1 MRLDSKPATGATC
14 PSTSTLRFL
23 MNRRSFLRTTT
34 AVTLGSWIASRPVI
48 AAGPKRKILFFSK
61 SSGFE
66 HSTITYKNGTPSF
79 AEKQLSE
86 LGGKNNWEFTFS
98 KDGSLFNPQY
108 LAQFD
113 ALFFYT
119 TGDLCAPGT
128 DKNPPMSPEG
138 KQAFI
143 DYVASGKG
151 FIGTHSASDTFH
163 TGNEDQKGPERYK
176 NHGAEADSYVKLLGG
191 EFIIHGKQQ
200 VAKMRCVDPKFPG
213 LEKYADDFAFQEEW
227 YSLKDFQKDLH
238 VLLLQESES
247 MEGAMYQ
254 RPPYPATWARNHG
267 KGRVFYTSMGH
278 REDVWTNPIFQDVL
292 TGGILWALGD
302 VQADATP
309 NLEKVA
315 RGALTNP
322 AYPGPKTTSASA
334 APAAPKP

>member
-1 MRLDSKPATGATC
+1 
-14 PSTSTLRFL
+14 
-23 MNRRSFLRTTT
+23 MNRRSFLRTST
-34 AVTLGSWIASRPVI
+34 AATLGSWVLSRPVF

-66 HSTITYKNGTPSF
+66 HSAITYKNGQPSF
-79 AEKQLSE
+79 AEKQLAE
-86 LGGKNNWEFTFS
+86 LGEKNNWEFTFS

-119 TGDLCAPGT
+119 TGDLCSAGT
-128 DKNPPMSPEG
+128 DKNPPMTPEG

-163 TGNEDQKGPERYK
+163 TDNEANKGPDRYK
-176 NHGAEADSYVKLLGG
+176 NHGDEADLYVKFLGA

-200 VAKMRCVDPKFPG
+200 VSKMRCVDPKFPG
-213 LEKYADDFAFQEEW
+213 LASHADGFALQEEW
-227 YSLKDFQKDLH
+227 YSLKDFRKDLH
-238 VLLLQESES
+238 VLLVQESES
-247 MEGAMYQ
+247 MEGPMYQ
-254 RPPYPATWARNHG
+254 RPPYPATWARQHG

-292 TGGILWALGD
+292 IGGISWALGD
-302 VQADATP
+302 VKADVTP
-309 NLEKVA
+309 NIEQVA
-315 RGALTNP
+315 PGAWTNP
-322 AYPGPKTTSASA
+322 VYQEPKPK
-334 APAAPKP
+334 APAATPAPATAPKP